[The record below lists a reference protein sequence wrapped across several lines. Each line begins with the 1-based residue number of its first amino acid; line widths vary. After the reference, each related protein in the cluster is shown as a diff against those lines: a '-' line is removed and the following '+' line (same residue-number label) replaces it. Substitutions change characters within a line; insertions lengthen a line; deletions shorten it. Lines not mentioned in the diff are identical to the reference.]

1 MAKRSLTNAGSSKL
15 VRQVQGEQVEIEEAA
30 PTLVNRAAATPQPK
44 SYRLTPTDIARL
56 RGVTARVSEAAGR
69 PISETDV
76 VKGLLLVG
84 EKTDAKRLLS
94 AIKDA
99 VFEG

>member
-1 MAKRSLTNAGSSKL
+1 MAKRPLTGAGTSKL
-15 VRQVQGEQVEIEEAA
+15 ARQIQGEQVETEEAPPA
-30 PTLVNRAAATPQPK
+30 LVTRSATTPQPK

-84 EKTDAKRLLS
+84 EKTDARKLLS